1 MNEKLIKTLKEERN
15 ILYPGK
21 LMVIPRGF
29 GKTYMMLNRMLRY
42 AAYEHVCSIYK
53 QLDYEVTLEQ
63 AHKDM
68 DEFVAS
74 VMSELQED
82 SMVEK
87 AISLYKSDFTEEQQ
101 EIICDEFDADTNG
114 EFIACVIDLNSVSQ
128 GIQNNSFM

>member
-1 MNEKLIKTLKEERN
+1 MNEKLIKILKEERN
-15 ILYPGK
+15 RLYPSK
-21 LMVIPRGF
+21 LMVMPRGF

-68 DEFVAS
+68 DEFVS
-74 VMSELQED
+74 SIMSELQED

-87 AISLYKSDFTEEQQ
+87 AISLYKSDFTEEQW
-101 EIICDEFDADTNG
+101 EIICNEFDADTDG

-128 GIQNNSFM
+128 GI

>member
-1 MNEKLIKTLKEERN
+1 MNDKLIKTLKEERN
-15 ILYPGK
+15 RLYSDK
-21 LMVIPRGF
+21 IVIMPRGF

-74 VMSELQED
+74 VMSEL
-82 SMVEK
+82 
-87 AISLYKSDFTEEQQ
+87 
-101 EIICDEFDADTNG
+101 
-114 EFIACVIDLNSVSQ
+114 
-128 GIQNNSFM
+128 